1 MNVIA
6 NQPNPTWT
14 IDQLRRHFDMI
25 PAERILL
32 DPAPGTATEEDVTF
46 MDDHRNRLCELVDG
60 VLVEKAMGAKES
72 LLAADLIFAIKLYL
86 RKRDLGVVLATDG
99 FLRLVVGLV
108 RAPDVSFISWGR
120 LPRGEFPDEP
130 IPSLIPDLAI
140 EVVSQSNTK
149 KEIARKLREYFETG
163 VRLAWVVRPKE
174 SEVDVYTSLTKVRV
188 LGVGDT
194 LTGGKVLPGFK
205 LPLAKLFAP
214 IRRKR
219 R

>member
-14 IDQLRRHFDMI
+14 IEQLRRHFGMI

-32 DPAPGTATEEDVTF
+32 DPAPGTATEDDVVF

-60 VLVEKAMGAKES
+60 VLVEKAVGAKES
-72 LLAADLIFAIKLYL
+72 ILAADLIAYIKFYL
-86 RKRDLGVVLATDG
+86 RKHDRGVVLGEAG
-99 FLRLVVGLV
+99 FLRLVLGLV
-108 RAPDVSFISWGR
+108 RAPDVSFISWDR
-120 LPRGEFPDEP
+120 LPGGEFPDEP
-130 IPSLIPDLAI
+130 IPSLIPDLAV
-140 EVVSQSNTK
+140 EVVSKSNTK
-149 KEIARKLREYFETG
+149 KEIDRKLREYFETG

-174 SEVDVYTSLTKVRV
+174 SEVDVYSSLTKVRV
-188 LGVGDT
+188 LGVGNT

-205 LPLAKLFAP
+205 LPLANLFAP

>member
-14 IDQLRRHFDMI
+14 IEQLRRHFGMI

-32 DPAPGTATEEDVTF
+32 DPAPGAATEKDVMF
-46 MDDHRNRLCELVDG
+46 MDDHRDRRCELVDG

-72 LLAADLIFAIKLYL
+72 ILACYLISEIMLYL
-86 RKRDLGVVLATDG
+86 RQHDLGVVLGEAG
-99 FLRLVVGLV
+99 FLKLVVGLV
-108 RAPDVSFISWGR
+108 RAPDVSFISWDRMPG
-120 LPRGEFPDEP
+120 GEFPDDP
-130 IPSLIPDLAI
+130 VPLLTPDLAV
-140 EVVSQSNTK
+140 EVLSKGNTK
-149 KEIARKLREYFETG
+149 KEIDRKRREYFDNG
-163 VRLAWVVRPKE
+163 VRLVWVVRPRE
-174 SEVDVYTSLTKVRV
+174 SEVDVYTSLTKPRV

-205 LPLAKLFAP
+205 LPLANLFAP